1 MREVV
6 VHFGDNEALEAILT
20 VPYKATDNLD
30 RPTFVFLN
38 SGLLHRVGP
47 NRLHVTMARELAVTG
62 IRSLRLDLSGVG
74 DSPASGGTHSI
85 AERWAGET
93 VQAMD
98 HLETRYGDSRFVLL
112 GNCSGAAI
120 SLIAAARDS
129 RVVGAALVNL
139 QGPRTYLRYY
149 LRLAVRKPAIWLR
162 LLGGGARYRD
172 LLNSLRGLLAGRGDK
187 SVDEETRA
195 FDLDG
200 TLNSLV
206 RHRTQ
211 VLMVYCAWDPSLD
224 FYRLKLRPKLEQT
237 IPATHLRTEII
248 PGMNHDFSL
257 LGGQQT
263 LRRIVRDWAASWS
276 AHG

>member
-1 MREVV
+1 
-6 VHFGDNEALEAILT
+6 
-20 VPYKATDNLD
+20 
-30 RPTFVFLN
+30 
-38 SGLLHRVGP
+38 
-47 NRLHVTMARELAVTG
+47 MARELAVTG